1 MISELFTFEAKE
13 VLDFSIKIGIA
24 TVSGLL
30 IGLEREYKGK
40 SAGLKTNALVAIGAA
55 VYVLISLK
63 FQGED
68 YAAVVNPFMV
78 SFFCNITPPPKKP
91 IPVTT

>member
-68 YAAVVNPFMV
+68 
-78 SFFCNITPPPKKP
+78 
-91 IPVTT
+91 